1 MCMHNL
7 CCQTESVGCS
17 SGGIICSLLC
27 LNHSMKLLKAYEHLH
42 LLSAFTV
49 ILLLLLR
56 FYKAL
61 CHSTHYG
68 TDLCLSSGLLCCWR
82 FSHASEC
89 VEVLWGG
96 LSLVS
101 MYVTFYFVIKMWGFI
116 FCPFF
121 FNLKVKMYI
130 ALCCT
135 GQCPKVNT
143 FLIKCTW
150 VKHWSRVFLAEFYLV
165 DI

>member
-1 MCMHNL
+1 MLVVVFQTKCGIVSPLMCMHNL

-42 LLSAFTV
+42 LLSTFTV

-82 FSHASEC
+82 LSHAMQVNVSKSS
-89 VEVLWGG
+89 GG
-96 LSLVS
+96 IVPAFYVRDLLLCHKNVRVYFLSF
-101 MYVTFYFVIKMWGFI
+101 FY
-116 FCPFF
+116 
-121 FNLKVKMYI
+121 LKVKMYI

-143 FLIKCTW
+143 FLIKCT
-150 VKHWSRVFLAEFYLV
+150 
-165 DI
+165 